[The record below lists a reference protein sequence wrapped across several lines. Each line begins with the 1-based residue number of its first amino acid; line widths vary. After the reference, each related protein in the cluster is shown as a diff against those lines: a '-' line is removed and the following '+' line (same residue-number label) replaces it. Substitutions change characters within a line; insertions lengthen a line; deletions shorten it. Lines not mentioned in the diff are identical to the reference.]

1 MDWHEALGFGGL
13 AAIALSH
20 LPVGTRRA
28 PDTNRAEGQ
37 TRVLRVYEDG
47 RGDSHLEELVVATT
61 PDGRFRVAGDLPAV
75 GVALRE
81 YPADDV
87 VDWHRAP
94 ARQFAIT
101 VVGELEVEVWGGM
114 RRTVRAGELVF
125 LEDTRGKGHITRL
138 RGRVTNLFIRVPDSF
153 DVVVWARGHTPT

>member
-1 MDWHEALGFGGL
+1 M
-13 AAIALSH
+13 
-20 LPVGTRRA
+20 
-28 PDTNRAEGQ
+28 DTNTADGQ

-61 PDGRFRVAGDLPAV
+61 PDGRFRAAQDLPAV
-75 GVALRE
+75 RVPVGE
-81 YPADDV
+81 YPAGDV

-94 ARQFAIT
+94 ARQLAIT
-101 VVGELEVEVWGGM
+101 VVGELEVEVCGGV

-125 LEDTRGKGHITRL
+125 LEDTTGKGHITRL

-153 DVVVWARGHTPT
+153 DVVVWAKGQAPDVA

>member
-1 MDWHEALGFGGL
+1 MDTAT
-13 AAIALSH
+13 ADA
-20 LPVGTRRA
+20 
-28 PDTNRAEGQ
+28 Q

-61 PDGRFRVAGDLPAV
+61 PDGRFRAAQDLPAV
-75 GVALRE
+75 RVAVRE
-81 YPADDV
+81 YPADGV

-101 VVGELEVEVWGGM
+101 VAGELEVEVCGGM

-125 LEDTRGKGHITRL
+125 LEDVTGKGHITRL
-138 RGRVTNLFIRVPDSF
+138 RGRVTNLFIRVPDNF
-153 DVVVWARGHTPT
+153 DVVVWARGASPDVA